1 MGTEPDPIQQDSPA
15 PPRPTPA
22 PQATPPPAIPESG
35 PPPPPA
41 PDMPPPPPTPA
52 PQSSPAPPP
61 APDMTPPP
69 GPGPAAAPSPHSPSP
84 SNAPWVAPAA
94 DIPPPPPPPPN
105 PLPVII
111 AVTVPVCILF
121 MAILLYVYVKC
132 RRKRMALSTK
142 HQHIKAAA
150 THESEPNELRDA
162 EAGALEPVA
171 SSAGPNHGKEY
182 GGDPAAAAGPR
193 QYEYGERVVSD
204 GPRHGA
210 AYNELVAAGPR
221 LYEYGELAAAT
232 RDFAEEE
239 KLGRGGFGS
248 VYQGRLAGGVEV
260 AIKKFSSDS
269 SSQGRKQFEAEVK
282 IISSLRHRN
291 LVRLLGWCDSSMGL
305 LLVYELV
312 QHGSLDKHIYNADKP
327 LTWSERYKIIL
338 GLGSALR
345 YLHEEWEQCVVH
357 GDIKPSNIMLD
368 SSYNT
373 KLGDFGLARLVDHD
387 KGWQTTKAV
396 LGTAGYIDPEF
407 ITTRRPSVQSDIY
420 SFGIVLLEIVSG
432 RPPVLLQ
439 EGAPPFMLLKWVWSL
454 YGRNAILDAAD
465 ERLWAAGGGKEDDAR
480 QMERVLIVGL
490 WCTQPDMADRPSIPQ
505 AMHVLQ
511 SDDAKLPDLWPQMYM
526 ASPSPAK
533 NFAMGEYRLSGVSS
547 FTSSGVPSSATSGTT
562 RSSGSFA
569 Y

>member
-1 MGTEPDPIQQDSPA
+1 MGTEPVPIQQDSPA

-52 PQSSPAPPP
+52 PQSSPPAPPP
-61 APDMTPPP
+61 APDMTRPP

-94 DIPPPPPPPPN
+94 DIQYPLIPPPPPPPPN

-121 MAILLYVYVKC
+121 MAVLLYVYVKC
-132 RRKRMALSTK
+132 RRKRKALSTK

-171 SSAGPNHGKEY
+171 ASAGPNHGKEY

-248 VYQGRLAGGVEV
+248 VYRGRLAGGVDV

-291 LVRLLGWCDSSMGL
+291 LVRLLGWCDSSVGL

-312 QHGSLDKHIYNADKP
+312 QQGSLDKHIYNDK
-327 LTWSERYKIIL
+327 
-338 GLGSALR
+338 
-345 YLHEEWEQCVVH
+345 
-357 GDIKPSNIMLD
+357 
-368 SSYNT
+368 
-373 KLGDFGLARLVDHD
+373 
-387 KGWQTTKAV
+387 
-396 LGTAGYIDPEF
+396 
-407 ITTRRPSVQSDIY
+407 
-420 SFGIVLLEIVSG
+420 
-432 RPPVLLQ
+432 
-439 EGAPPFMLLKWVWSL
+439 
-454 YGRNAILDAAD
+454 
-465 ERLWAAGGGKEDDAR
+465 
-480 QMERVLIVGL
+480 
-490 WCTQPDMADRPSIPQ
+490 
-505 AMHVLQ
+505 
-511 SDDAKLPDLWPQMYM
+511 
-526 ASPSPAK
+526 
-533 NFAMGEYRLSGVSS
+533 
-547 FTSSGVPSSATSGTT
+547 
-562 RSSGSFA
+562 
-569 Y
+569 

>member
-1 MGTEPDPIQQDSPA
+1 MATSGGEPAGAPSPDA
-15 PPRPTPA
+15 
-22 PQATPPPAIPESG
+22 SV
-35 PPPPPA
+35 
-41 PDMPPPPPTPA
+41 
-52 PQSSPAPPP
+52 
-61 APDMTPPP
+61 
-69 GPGPAAAPSPHSPSP
+69 AAAPSSSVQAMPPSTGSGSAAAHRAGHSAAPPPHSFLSDD
-84 SNAPWVAPAA
+84 APAA
-94 DIPPPPPPPPN
+94 DSGFSFAADYETPATN
-105 PLPVII
+105 HLAVII
-111 AVTVPVCILF
+111 AVPVSVCVVIV
-121 MAILLYVYVKC
+121 AVLLYVC
-132 RRKRMALSTK
+132 RKRKAISTK
-142 HQHIKAAA
+142 QQQIEPAV

-171 SSAGPNHGKEY
+171 ASAGPNHGKEY
-182 GGDPAAAAGPR
+182 GGDPAAAGGPR

-248 VYQGRLAGGVEV
+248 VYRGRLAGGVDV

-312 QHGSLDKHIYNADKP
+312 QQGSLDKHIYNADKP

-439 EGAPPFMLLKWVWSL
+439 EGAPPFLLLKWAWSL
-454 YGRNAILDAAD
+454 YVRNAILDAAD

-480 QMERVLIVGL
+480 QMERALIVGL
-490 WCTQPDMADRPSIPQ
+490 WCAQPDTAERPSIVQ
-505 AMHVLQ
+505 AMHALQ
-511 SDDAKLPDLWPQMYM
+511 SDDVKLPELWPQMYM

-533 NFAMGEYRLSGVSS
+533 KFAMGEYRLSGVSS
-547 FTSSGVPSSATSGTT
+547 FASSGVPSSATSRTT